1 MLMDSNKTTSYTMKK
16 VGIIDATKTLI
27 IIQNILYTF
36 YNRLDQ
42 LPSLLMHNKMYLSI
56 LIIYLR
62 TFLIWNLF

>member
-36 YNRLDQ
+36 DNRLDQ
-42 LPSLLMHNKMYLSI
+42 LSSLLMHNKMYLSI